1 MPRDVRL
8 ADSITQPGISPATT
22 VIAGSH
28 GGISSGRYAGRL
40 GLSGVVFND
49 SGVGKDAAGIR
60 ALWYLDELGLPAATV
75 DYESARIGDGVDTAR
90 NGSISHINET
100 AGECGCA
107 VGQHAL
113 RCARIMHD
121 ERIEPPEAAAGNET
135 TCTTVSGGSVPVWTI
150 DSIGS
155 ITDEHKGTITVT
167 GSHGERLA
175 GEFRSYRPTD
185 IAGITLFDAGVG
197 KDDAGIGR
205 LRSMDE
211 RDIPAAAV
219 DVDSARIGEST
230 SAWREGVFSH
240 VNDTAASLG
249 VSPRDGCPE
258 FVESVRASKRR

>member
-1 MPRDVRL
+1 M
-8 ADSITQPGISPATT
+8 
-22 VIAGSH
+22 
-28 GGISSGRYAGRL
+28 
-40 GLSGVVFND
+40 
-49 SGVGKDAAGIR
+49 
-60 ALWYLDELGLPAATV
+60 WYLDELGLPAATV

-155 ITDEHKGTITVT
+155 ITDEHEGTITVT

-175 GEFRSYRPTD
+175 GEFRSYIPTD
-185 IAGITLFDAGVG
+185 VAGITLFDAGVG

-211 RDIPAAAV
+211 RDIPTAAV
-219 DVDSARIGEST
+219 GVDRGDRNELRGLTADTPKAATLASARHAI
-230 SAWREGVFSH
+230 
-240 VNDTAASLG
+240 ASCVGLA
-249 VSPRDGCPE
+249 SPP
-258 FVESVRASKRR
+258 ARRGGSSGS